1 MASFNREIP
10 EERNDTM
17 KKTGTALTVASVAAA
32 ITLIGFAAASR
43 DEKKDVSQKSS
54 EASIVTNDNGSV
66 ARTYVE
72 STVTTNGNMVT
83 ERRRET
89 RTTLDADGNMLE
101 SSTSEYAQ
109 SYPVGEEG
117 MASFTTRVEQKEDEK
132 PDAKVEEGFLGLKFG
147 EEFKGTNL
155 VSDIEEP
162 TLLRATFTPA
172 KKLAGFDDYYVYV
185 TPKTH
190 KVVKIYACAKEAVD
204 PGTNWRRHYLIE
216 ALEKRYNTWARPRSW
231 CRPIYTFAIGS
242 GRFVTA
248 CLADASR
255 DYETVLVAW
264 DDALLTTAADETE
277 EIRQEAR
284 KSAAEKRKAQVDDA
298 ASAF

>member
-1 MASFNREIP
+1 MAAFNREIP

-17 KKTGTALTVASVAAA
+17 KKTGTALTVASVAVA
-32 ITLIGFAAASR
+32 ITLIGFAAASC

-117 MASFTTRVEQKEDEK
+117 MASFTTRVEQKENES

-155 VSDIEEP
+155 VFDIEEP

-190 KVVKIYACAKEAVD
+190 KVVKVYACAKEAVD

-277 EIRQEAR
+277 EIRREAR